1 MSPAHRL
8 AIARLMIGLVL
19 FFNVQCGLVFLVFPQ
34 NFAGNFELNG
44 LPGQAMVQTLG
55 LLFIMWNVPYAA
67 ALIQPIRNR
76 NSHLQA
82 ILMQA
87 IGLAGEIWM
96 LLGLTAGHDTLRI
109 TALRFIWFDSFG
121 LLALSGSFWLLR
133 PERTA

>member
-1 MSPAHRL
+1 MSSAHRL
-8 AIARLMIGLVL
+8 AIARLMVGLVL

-34 NFAGNFELNG
+34 NFVGNFELNG
-44 LPGQAMVQTLG
+44 IPGQAMVQALG

-82 ILMQA
+82 I
-87 IGLAGEIWM
+87 GLAGEMWM
-96 LLGLTAGHDTLRI
+96 LIGLAAGHDTLRI
-109 TALRFIWFDSFG
+109 TVLRFIGFDSFG